1 MWCTMAQRCL
11 DTGLPEQRLVPTS
24 WWDETGASSLE
35 EAESEPGVADSLAT
49 GTPRKRKRR
58 SVGDSIPAAKLPTV
72 RIRLVNKDEAPPARE
87 EPEIVP
93 QARVEDGSPSDSGAS
108 TDPVPAT
115 TEEGTPSATGAS
127 MDGGPPSIEVADEQ
141 SVTRNDEPQPAGT
154 PSMRKGEGSDKQKA
168 LHNSST
174 GEERPIART
183 KPPCRRKGLTKTG
196 AAAPRPIFCD
206 HPVIVEDLMQA
217 GPARLRSLD
226 WKMAEILKVAV
237 GAVCMIRP
245 ISANKIV
252 VGCDSSHQQSRL
264 TKLTIIGQVRV
275 RCSVPQP
282 TVEGVVRGI
291 PRSVPMDEF
300 LRKVEL
306 VSNEQGQTHF
316 RVKGASRLKYKD
328 GTASEAIKVTFIAQT
343 LPTLMRVNRREY
355 SVRPYVAEVMRYYRC
370 HRLGHLMR
378 DCKARQEACPTCGSS
393 GHKASKCRASKRRCV
408 NCGGEHSAAYL
419 GCKARKEWAMAN
431 RIRAETYMPRAMA
444 FQLVGAT
451 GNKTLVTPA
460 ERDQAVSSLSPAWR
474 SDVPL
479 DSRRS
484 YAFVVAPR
492 PTPKPAEGPKPNRT
506 AVKPTIPD
514 IVGPPKRDEG
524 PAQSDNPNNL
534 SLIKDLK
541 ETVEALRK
549 ELEVERTARKK
560 LHDDM
565 VPLRRERQEAR
576 STEAPTWING
586 FVEACHGKVEE
597 SVLQLV
603 SQILLAAM
611 DKTPGKQS

>member
-1 MWCTMAQRCL
+1 M
-11 DTGLPEQRLVPTS
+11 
-24 WWDETGASSLE
+24 
-35 EAESEPGVADSLAT
+35 
-49 GTPRKRKRR
+49 
-58 SVGDSIPAAKLPTV
+58 
-72 RIRLVNKDEAPPARE
+72 NKDEAPPARE

-108 TDPVPAT
+108 TDPVPAM

-127 MDGGPPSIEVADEQ
+127 MDGGPLSIEVADEQ

-154 PSMRKGEGSDKQKA
+154 PCAWKGEGSDKQKA

-183 KPPCRRKGLTKTG
+183 KPHCRRKGVTKTG

-206 HPVIVEDLMQA
+206 HPVIVEDHMQA

-237 GAVCMIRP
+237 GAVRTIRP

-264 TKLTIIGQVRV
+264 TKLSIIGQVGV

-316 RVKGASRLKYKD
+316 RVKGASRLTYKD

-355 SVRPYVAEVMRYYRC
+355 SVRPYVAEVMRCYRC

-444 FQLVGAT
+444 FQQAKKLVGAT

-460 ERDQAVSSLSPAWR
+460 ERDQAVSSLSLQPGGRTSHWTQGGVTPP
-474 SDVPL
+474 SWLPG
-479 DSRRS
+479 
-484 YAFVVAPR
+484 R
-492 PTPKPAEGPKPNRT
+492 PPNLQR
-506 AVKPTIPD
+506 V
-514 IVGPPKRDEG
+514 
-524 PAQSDNPNNL
+524 QSPIGRL
-534 SLIKDLK
+534 
-541 ETVEALRK
+541 
-549 ELEVERTARKK
+549 
-560 LHDDM
+560 
-565 VPLRRERQEAR
+565 
-576 STEAPTWING
+576 
-586 FVEACHGKVEE
+586 
-597 SVLQLV
+597 
-603 SQILLAAM
+603 
-611 DKTPGKQS
+611 

>member
-1 MWCTMAQRCL
+1 M
-11 DTGLPEQRLVPTS
+11 DPVPAMT
-24 WWDETGASSLE
+24 E
-35 EAESEPGVADSLAT
+35 E
-49 GTPRKRKRR
+49 GTP
-58 SVGDSIPAAKLPTV
+58 SAT
-72 RIRLVNKDEAPPARE
+72 
-87 EPEIVP
+87 
-93 QARVEDGSPSDSGAS
+93 GAS
-108 TDPVPAT
+108 TDPVPAMT
-115 TEEGTPSATGAS
+115 EEGTPSATGASSDPVPAMTEEGTPSATGASMDRVPAMTEEGTPSATGASTDPVPAMTEEGTPSATGASTDPVPVMTEEGTPSATGAS
-127 MDGGPPSIEVADEQ
+127 MDGGPLSIEVADEQ

-154 PSMRKGEGSDKQKA
+154 PSARKGEGSDKQKA

-183 KPPCRRKGLTKTG
+183 KPPCRRKGVTKAG

-206 HPVIVEDLMQA
+206 HPVIVEYLMQA

-237 GAVCMIRP
+237 GAVRTIRP

-264 TKLTIIGQVRV
+264 TKLTIIGQVGV

-291 PRSVPMDEF
+291 PRSVPMDKF

-306 VSNEQGQTHF
+306 VSNEQVQTHF
-316 RVKGASRLKYKD
+316 RVKGASRLTYKD
-328 GTASEAIKVTFIAQT
+328 GTASEATKVTFIAQT

-355 SVRPYVAEVMRYYRC
+355 SVRPYVAEVMRCYRC

-444 FQLVGAT
+444 FQQAKKLVGAT

-474 SDVPL
+474 WDAPL

-484 YAFVVAPR
+484 YASVVAPR

-549 ELEVERTARKK
+549 ELEVERAARKK

-565 VPLRRERQEAR
+565 VRLRRERQEAR
-576 STEAPTWING
+576 STAAPTWING

>member
-1 MWCTMAQRCL
+1 MAQRCL
-11 DTGLPEQRLVPTS
+11 DTGLPEQRPVPTL
-24 WWDETGASSLE
+24 WWDETGASSSE
-35 EAESEPGVADSLAT
+35 EVESEPGAADSLAT

-108 TDPVPAT
+108 TDPVPAM

-127 MDGGPPSIEVADEQ
+127 MDEGPLSIEVADEQ

-154 PSMRKGEGSDKQKA
+154 PSARKGEGSDKQKA

-183 KPPCRRKGLTKTG
+183 KPPCRRKGVTKTG

-237 GAVCMIRP
+237 GAVRTIRP

-264 TKLTIIGQVRV
+264 TKLTIIGQVGV

-316 RVKGASRLKYKD
+316 RVKGASRLTYKD

-343 LPTLMRVNRREY
+343 LPTLMRV
-355 SVRPYVAEVMRYYRC
+355 
-370 HRLGHLMR
+370 
-378 DCKARQEACPTCGSS
+378 
-393 GHKASKCRASKRRCV
+393 
-408 NCGGEHSAAYL
+408 
-419 GCKARKEWAMAN
+419 
-431 RIRAETYMPRAMA
+431 
-444 FQLVGAT
+444 
-451 GNKTLVTPA
+451 
-460 ERDQAVSSLSPAWR
+460 
-474 SDVPL
+474 
-479 DSRRS
+479 
-484 YAFVVAPR
+484 
-492 PTPKPAEGPKPNRT
+492 
-506 AVKPTIPD
+506 
-514 IVGPPKRDEG
+514 
-524 PAQSDNPNNL
+524 
-534 SLIKDLK
+534 
-541 ETVEALRK
+541 
-549 ELEVERTARKK
+549 
-560 LHDDM
+560 
-565 VPLRRERQEAR
+565 
-576 STEAPTWING
+576 
-586 FVEACHGKVEE
+586 
-597 SVLQLV
+597 
-603 SQILLAAM
+603 
-611 DKTPGKQS
+611 